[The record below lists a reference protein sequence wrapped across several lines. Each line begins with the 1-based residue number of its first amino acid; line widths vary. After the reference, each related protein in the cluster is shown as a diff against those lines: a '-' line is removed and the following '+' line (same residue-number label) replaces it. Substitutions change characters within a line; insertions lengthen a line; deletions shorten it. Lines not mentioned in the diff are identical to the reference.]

1 MKAGIS
7 AVPTRISAPPV
18 RLSSVEFADAVHS
31 LQPKVAVFDCDGTLW
46 AGDAGFGFMIWSIE
60 TGLLSRET
68 ADWIDSRHRSYR
80 KGDVSEHTICAEM
93 TQVYKGLREEEV
105 RHSAAEYFRL
115 NIEPNIFPEMMSLVQ
130 DLNRAG
136 TEIWAVSSTNNWVIE
151 EGVTRFNIPP
161 SRVLAACVQIHSGT
175 ISGEIIDVPTGE
187 GKAMALRS
195 VGLPH
200 PDAVF
205 GNSIHDAAM
214 MELAIRAFPVN
225 PSQALAE
232 ISATRNWPVFYPAA
246 VLEDRTK

>member
-1 MKAGIS
+1 M
-7 AVPTRISAPPV
+7 PTRTIASPV
-18 RLSSVEFADAVHS
+18 RLSSADFAEAVHA

-80 KGDVSEHTICAEM
+80 KGDVSEYTICAEM
-93 TQVYKGLREEEV
+93 TQVYKGLREDEV

-115 NIEPNIFPEMMSLVQ
+115 NIEANIFPEMMSLVQ

-136 TEIWAVSSTNNWVIE
+136 AEIWAVSSTNNWVIE
-151 EGVTRFNIPP
+151 EGVRRFNIPP
-161 SRVLAACVQIHSGT
+161 SRVLSACVRIHDGT
-175 ISGEIIDVPTGE
+175 VSGEIIDVPTGE
-187 GKAMALRS
+187 GKALALRNA
-195 VGLPH
+195 GLPH

-214 MELAIRAFPVN
+214 MELAVRAFPVN
-225 PSQALAE
+225 PTQALAE